1 MDNYNVRISVKV
13 SKMTGKGDGQGE
25 SVAKLEK
32 SIGCI
37 KYTLFCFNVVAW
49 VSNNFQLF
57 VPSANIRK
65 V

>member
-1 MDNYNVRISVKV
+1 
-13 SKMTGKGDGQGE
+13 MTGKGDGQGEGQGE

-49 VSNNFQLF
+49 VSNISLFF
-57 VPSANIRK
+57 VP
-65 V
+65 VL